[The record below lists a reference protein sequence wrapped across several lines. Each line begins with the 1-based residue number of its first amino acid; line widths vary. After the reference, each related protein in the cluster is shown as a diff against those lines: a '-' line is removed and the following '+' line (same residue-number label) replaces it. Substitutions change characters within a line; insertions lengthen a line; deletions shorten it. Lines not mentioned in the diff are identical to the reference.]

1 MHDAIAHTASQSSA
15 TIHQPVMAAEVL
27 ALLSDHRPL
36 RMVDATLGTGGQAA
50 MLLDAAPGSA
60 CLLGLDRDAQALELA
75 ALRLA
80 SFGQRVILRHANF
93 SQLSDVVREAG
104 FSGVDA
110 IVADLGMSSFA
121 LNDPSRGFSFMR
133 EGPLDMRMDS
143 SSGLRAYD
151 LINEEPEADLARIIY
166 EYGEERGSRRIA
178 KLIVQARRRHPLETT
193 GELRALIERAIGH
206 RRSGGVHPATRTFQ
220 ALRIA
225 VNGELENLE
234 VLLNQGPQCLAPGG
248 RMAVIA
254 YHSLEDRMVKMRMRD
269 LAHQGGFTLLTRKAL
284 RPQPS
289 EIEHN
294 PRSRS
299 ARLRCL
305 QRNP

>member
-1 MHDAIAHTASQSSA
+1 MHDAIAHTTSQPTGS
-15 TIHQPVMAAEVL
+15 IHQPVMVAEVRTVL
-27 ALLSDHRPL
+27 TEHRPL
-36 RMVDATLGTGGQAA
+36 RIVDATLGTGGHAA
-50 MLLDAAPGSA
+50 MLLDAAPPSA

-75 ALRLA
+75 ALRLRA
-80 SFGQRVILRHANF
+80 FGQRVILRHANF
-93 SQLSDVVREAG
+93 SQLMELVREAG

-110 IVADLGMSSFA
+110 LLADLGMSSFA

-151 LINEEPEADLARIIY
+151 LINEEPEPDLARIIY
-166 EYGEERGSRRIA
+166 EYGEERASRRIA
-178 KLIVQARRRHPLETT
+178 KVIVEARRRHPIETT
-193 GELRALIERAIGH
+193 SELRALIERAIGH

-225 VNGELENLE
+225 VNGELENLQA
-234 VLLNQGPQCLAPGG
+234 LLDQGPQCLAPGG

-254 YHSLEDRMVKMRMRD
+254 YHSLEDRMVKVRMRD
-269 LAHQGGFTLLTRKAL
+269 LAHEGGFTLLTRKAI
-284 RPQPS
+284 RPQPA
-289 EIEHN
+289 EIEQN